1 MREWRLW
8 AGAAAFLLLFG
19 TMLALVEAPWQPLLR
34 FDLAVDQHLHNAA
47 LRQAAW
53 TGSMRTISAVLEP
66 TVLRVLL
73 AVVVVWLWWRGAR
86 IAAVWATACGV
97 VQAALEVG
105 VKEAVARPRPALP
118 HPVAVATDWA
128 FPSGHAMTAATIL
141 PLLLAIAWPRLRRS
155 SARVLAATVAGGSV
169 LLVSWTRI
177 GLGVH
182 WPSDV
187 LAGWFLAGF
196 TLCAVTAAVD
206 SRRPG
211 LRDAELRRLRP
222 RASQRVQRSTAD
234 PL

>member
-8 AGAAAFLLLFG
+8 AGAAVFLLLFG
-19 TMLALVEAPWQPLLR
+19 VVLALVEVPWQPLLR
-34 FDLAVDQHLHNAA
+34 FDLSVDQHLHDTA
-47 LRQAAW
+47 LRHAAW

-66 TVLRVLL
+66 TVLRVVL
-73 AVVVVWLWWRGAR
+73 AGVVVWLWWRGAR

-105 VKEAVARPRPALP
+105 IKEAVARPRPALP

-128 FPSGHAMTAATIL
+128 FPSGHAMTAATVL
-141 PLLLAIAWPRLRRS
+141 PLLVAMAWPRLRRPA
-155 SARVLAATVAGGSV
+155 ARVLAATVAGGLV

-206 SRRPG
+206 TLRPG
-211 LRDAELRRLRP
+211 LRDAELRGLRP

-234 PL
+234 PP